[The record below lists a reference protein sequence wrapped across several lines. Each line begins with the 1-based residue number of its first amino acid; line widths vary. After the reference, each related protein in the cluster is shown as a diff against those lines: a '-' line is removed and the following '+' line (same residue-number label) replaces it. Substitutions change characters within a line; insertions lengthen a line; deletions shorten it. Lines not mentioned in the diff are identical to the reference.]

1 MAKSRKKQAAA
12 TVETTSAPETTTMS
26 AAAEPSVATASATEA
41 TESMEEGAAPSGPFS
56 IAHNHAAGIQLLK
69 HGRFKQVQL
78 RFSNAVPQGIE
89 EDLKAHG
96 WRFRPEEG
104 VYTRQYGT
112 EGEGAAVVRARR
124 EYGELCQ
131 VLAPEAQR
139 SR

>member
-12 TVETTSAPETTTMS
+12 TADTTSAPES
-26 AAAEPSVATASATEA
+26 ATIPAVVEPSVDTASATVA

-78 RFSNAVPQGIE
+78 RFSNTVPPGIE
-89 EDLKAHG
+89 EDLNAHG

-104 VYTRQYGT
+104 VYTRQYGN
-112 EGEGAAVVRARR
+112 EGEGAAIVRARR